1 MMARQLNK
9 ILESIDFLQRVGT
22 TDSILRNISFDSR
35 TVGHDDL
42 FVAVKGVKMDGHDFI
57 PEVINKGVAAVIC
70 ERIPDNMP
78 ENIVFIKVR
87 NSAVALGQAASAWYD
102 HPSTKLKVWMGLTD
116 GRKNEAKAIYAVYHQ
131 LDYDVVAITDYMK
144 INRFE
149 KDKEGYI
156 SAYEH
161 GYGLWKTHQVCLGT
175 NHITWLDYPFYQTL
189 SHKQHILNTLKRH
202 CEVLAIVHPKVRNGY
217 DLNDMKFL
225 SNYDLLEA
233 LSHYAISLNYWDLAL
248 SSGHPVYI
256 ISNDD
261 SHDVLDPTKVGRYCT
276 FFNSKSLQEDD
287 VLSALKSGRAFGA
300 YVNMLEGADFYQ
312 KAEDHRNIPILQSVE
327 VENDTLTVI
336 VSEPAAAITF
346 IGQNGI
352 IRKIVSNSPTASYHI
367 SDNDQYIRTEILF
380 NNNTHFYLNPVIRHN
395 GEGPYKPQAPNVNYT
410 KTWLLRVFAFFIM
423 LFFIRLIIKF
433 RKRNSTKRKKTFR
446 QSFYNR

>member
-1 MMARQLNK
+1 MKRGLGC
-9 ILESIDFLQRVGT
+9 IFRLFLLLITLIIVVFF
-22 TDSILRNISFDSR
+22 I
-35 TVGHDDL
+35 VYA
-42 FVAVKGVKMDGHDFI
+42 VAPVYEFPAPTPFSGK
-57 PEVINKGVAAVIC
+57 VINNPYHKLDTALWRKGNFQVQ
-70 ERIPDNMP
+70 
-78 ENIVFIKVR
+78 
-87 NSAVALGQAASAWYD
+87 S
-102 HPSTKLKVWMGLTD
+102 KVWMGLTD

-256 ISNDD
+256 ISNDN

>member
-1 MMARQLNK
+1 MKRGLGC
-9 ILESIDFLQRVGT
+9 IFRLFLLLITLIIVVFF
-22 TDSILRNISFDSR
+22 I
-35 TVGHDDL
+35 VYA
-42 FVAVKGVKMDGHDFI
+42 VAPVYEFPAPTPFSGK
-57 PEVINKGVAAVIC
+57 VINNPYHKLDTALWRKGNFQVQ
-70 ERIPDNMP
+70 
-78 ENIVFIKVR
+78 
-87 NSAVALGQAASAWYD
+87 S
-102 HPSTKLKVWMGLTD
+102 KVWMGLTD

-261 SHDVLDPTKVGRYCT
+261 SHDVLDPTKVGRL
-276 FFNSKSLQEDD
+276 LQKFDYKR
-287 VLSALKSGRAFGA
+287 LS
-300 YVNMLEGADFYQ
+300 
-312 KAEDHRNIPILQSVE
+312 RNRLC
-327 VENDTLTVI
+327 
-336 VSEPAAAITF
+336 
-346 IGQNGI
+346 QNF
-352 IRKIVSNSPTASYHI
+352 T
-367 SDNDQYIRTEILF
+367 
-380 NNNTHFYLNPVIRHN
+380 
-395 GEGPYKPQAPNVNYT
+395 
-410 KTWLLRVFAFFIM
+410 
-423 LFFIRLIIKF
+423 
-433 RKRNSTKRKKTFR
+433 
-446 QSFYNR
+446 

>member
-1 MMARQLNK
+1 MKRGLGC
-9 ILESIDFLQRVGT
+9 IFRLFLLLITLIIVVFF
-22 TDSILRNISFDSR
+22 I
-35 TVGHDDL
+35 VYA
-42 FVAVKGVKMDGHDFI
+42 VAPVYEFPAPTPFSGK
-57 PEVINKGVAAVIC
+57 VINNPYHKLDTALWRKGNFQVQ
-70 ERIPDNMP
+70 
-78 ENIVFIKVR
+78 
-87 NSAVALGQAASAWYD
+87 S
-102 HPSTKLKVWMGLTD
+102 KVWMGLTD

-300 YVNMLEGADFYQ
+300 YDNMLEGADFYQ

>member
-1 MMARQLNK
+1 MKRGLGC
-9 ILESIDFLQRVGT
+9 IFRLFLLLITLIIVVFF
-22 TDSILRNISFDSR
+22 I
-35 TVGHDDL
+35 VYA
-42 FVAVKGVKMDGHDFI
+42 VAPVYEFPAPTPFSGK
-57 PEVINKGVAAVIC
+57 VINNPYHKLDTALWRKGNFQVQ
-70 ERIPDNMP
+70 
-78 ENIVFIKVR
+78 
-87 NSAVALGQAASAWYD
+87 S
-102 HPSTKLKVWMGLTD
+102 KVWMGLTD

-233 LSHYAISLNYWDLAL
+233 LSHYAISLNYSELAL

-256 ISNDD
+256 ISNDN

>member
-1 MMARQLNK
+1 
-9 ILESIDFLQRVGT
+9 
-22 TDSILRNISFDSR
+22 
-35 TVGHDDL
+35 
-42 FVAVKGVKMDGHDFI
+42 
-57 PEVINKGVAAVIC
+57 
-70 ERIPDNMP
+70 
-78 ENIVFIKVR
+78 
-87 NSAVALGQAASAWYD
+87 
-102 HPSTKLKVWMGLTD
+102 MGLTD

>member
-1 MMARQLNK
+1 MKRGLGC
-9 ILESIDFLQRVGT
+9 IFRLFLLLITLIIVVFF
-22 TDSILRNISFDSR
+22 I
-35 TVGHDDL
+35 VYA
-42 FVAVKGVKMDGHDFI
+42 VAPVYEFPAPTPFSGK
-57 PEVINKGVAAVIC
+57 VINNPYHKLDTALWRKGNFQVQ
-70 ERIPDNMP
+70 
-78 ENIVFIKVR
+78 
-87 NSAVALGQAASAWYD
+87 S
-102 HPSTKLKVWMGLTD
+102 KVWMGLTD

>member
-1 MMARQLNK
+1 MKRGLGC
-9 ILESIDFLQRVGT
+9 IFRLFLLLITLIIVVFF
-22 TDSILRNISFDSR
+22 I
-35 TVGHDDL
+35 VYA
-42 FVAVKGVKMDGHDFI
+42 VAPVYEFPAPTPFSGK
-57 PEVINKGVAAVIC
+57 VINNPYHKLDTALWRKGNFQVQ
-70 ERIPDNMP
+70 
-78 ENIVFIKVR
+78 
-87 NSAVALGQAASAWYD
+87 S
-102 HPSTKLKVWMGLTD
+102 KVWMGLTD

-352 IRKIVSNSPTASYHI
+352 IRKIVSNSTTASYHI

-395 GEGPYKPQAPNVNYT
+395 GEGPDKPQAPNVNYT

>member
-1 MMARQLNK
+1 VVFFIVYA
-9 ILESIDFLQRVGT
+9 
-22 TDSILRNISFDSR
+22 
-35 TVGHDDL
+35 
-42 FVAVKGVKMDGHDFI
+42 VAPVYEFPAPTPFSGK
-57 PEVINKGVAAVIC
+57 VINNPYHKLDTALWRKGNFQVQ
-70 ERIPDNMP
+70 
-78 ENIVFIKVR
+78 
-87 NSAVALGQAASAWYD
+87 S
-102 HPSTKLKVWMGLTD
+102 KVWMGLTD

>member
-1 MMARQLNK
+1 MKRGLGC
-9 ILESIDFLQRVGT
+9 IFRLFLLLITLIIVVFF
-22 TDSILRNISFDSR
+22 I
-35 TVGHDDL
+35 VYA
-42 FVAVKGVKMDGHDFI
+42 VAPVYEFPAPTPFSGK
-57 PEVINKGVAAVIC
+57 VINNPYHKLDTALWRKGNFQVQ
-70 ERIPDNMP
+70 
-78 ENIVFIKVR
+78 
-87 NSAVALGQAASAWYD
+87 S
-102 HPSTKLKVWMGLTD
+102 KVWMGLTD

-175 NHITWLDYPFYQTL
+175 NHITWLDYPFYQNL